1 MTRNVVPENVAHAG
15 MFVVTVEPET
25 DVTNAGDENAVVVN
39 EIVSPVAER
48 VATKLRMAEEPL
60 IEVITVS

>member
-15 MFVVTVEPET
+15 MFVVTVGPET